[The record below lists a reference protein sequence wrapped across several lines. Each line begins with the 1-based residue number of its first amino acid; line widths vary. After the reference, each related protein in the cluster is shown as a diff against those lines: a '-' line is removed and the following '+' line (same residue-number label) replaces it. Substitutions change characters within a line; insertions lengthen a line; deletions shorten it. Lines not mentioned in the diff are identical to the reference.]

1 MKPKDPVKPKKTL
14 YFTDEVH
21 EDFAA
26 TNGKISR
33 DRIDGTYR
41 YSRRS
46 PLWKIGRFLVYRVF
60 VTPVIWL
67 WTKVW
72 LGLRVRNRAAIRALK
87 GEGGFL
93 YMNHTQDICDAYIP
107 TVACLP
113 KRTYIVTGPEAVS
126 IPGIRVLVAL
136 LGAIPL
142 PSDVAAARNYYQRL
156 DEAMRERAVV
166 TIFPEAHIWPYCSF
180 VRDFPD
186 TSFAY
191 PVRCGA
197 PVIAGVVVYRQR
209 RFLKKRHPHATV
221 VLSDPLRP
229 DPSLPPKQ
237 ARRKLRDEAYRFMR
251 DTAESAGS
259 YEYIAYR
266 RREDAPVDPD
276 AQEQETE

>member
-1 MKPKDPVKPKKTL
+1 MKRSEPVKPKKTL
-14 YFTDEVH
+14 YYTDEVH

-26 TNGKISR
+26 TNGKIAR
-33 DRIDGTYR
+33 NRIDGSYR

-46 PLWKIGRFLVYRVF
+46 ALWKIGRFLLYRML
-60 VTPVIWL
+60 VTPIVWL

-72 LGLRVRNRAAIRALK
+72 LGLRVRNRAAIRALRR
-87 GEGGFL
+87 EGCFL

-113 KRTYIVTGPEAVS
+113 KRTYVVTGPEAVS
-126 IPGIRVLVAL
+126 IPGIRMLVAL

-142 PSDVAAARNYYQRL
+142 PSDVAAARNYYTRL
-156 DEAMRERAVV
+156 DEAMREGAAV
-166 TIFPEAHIWPYCSF
+166 TIFPEAHIWPYCNF

-191 PVRCGA
+191 PVRCSA

-209 RFLKKRHPHATV
+209 RFLKKHHPHATI

-237 ARRKLRDEAYRFMR
+237 ARRKLRDKAYRFMC
-251 DTAESAGS
+251 DTAERCGS

-266 RREDAPVDPD
+266 KRDSGD
-276 AQEQETE
+276 TESD